1 MWKKANCRS
10 ANSFRN
16 ITGKVRRSGVLARER
31 EKLMLSGLIGV
42 VVLFYTINHNRFLSE
57 DICNVIMIQKKK
69 VSDSHALKV
78 SPRARHK

>member
-1 MWKKANCRS
+1 
-10 ANSFRN
+10 
-16 ITGKVRRSGVLARER
+16 
-31 EKLMLSGLIGV
+31 MLSGLIGV

-57 DICNVIMIQKKK
+57 DICNVIMIKKKK